1 LHLGLVDLDQVLEI
15 IRKKPSEM
23 HIVLTGRDAH
33 SKVIELADTVSEV
46 LEVKHAYQSDIE
58 PQPGIDY

>member
-1 LHLGLVDLDQVLEI
+1 
-15 IRKKPSEM
+15 M
-23 HIVLTGRDAH
+23 HIVLTGRDVH

-58 PQPGIDY
+58 SQPGIDY